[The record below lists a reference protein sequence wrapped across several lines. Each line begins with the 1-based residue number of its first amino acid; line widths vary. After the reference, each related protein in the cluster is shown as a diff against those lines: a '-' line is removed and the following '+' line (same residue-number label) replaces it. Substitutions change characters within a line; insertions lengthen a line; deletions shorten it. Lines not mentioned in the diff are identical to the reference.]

1 MLTWRVEMCDFNLKK
16 VPLAGRRFRFKAAL
30 AAIEPPSQPASQ
42 ALEAP
47 AARATR
53 EWAYWLLKR
62 ASAWCARRGCAPDF
76 SCLAHDGAPEFMKP
90 AHTGTISAEP
100 SSLGMQQQGLRAE
113 G

>member
-53 EWAYWLLKR
+53 EWALATKGCWRLRSKR
-62 ASAWCARRGCAPDF
+62 
-76 SCLAHDGAPEFMKP
+76 
-90 AHTGTISAEP
+90 
-100 SSLGMQQQGLRAE
+100 LRT
-113 G
+113 